1 MSTFF
6 WVFTALY
13 IYASNASPINT
24 ITGLKTHLSL
34 GTPINTITGL
44 KTTLSLGTTQV
55 LYDGDTLVS
64 KNQRFELGFFCPSN
78 PCKDIKFLGVWYKN
92 IAPLTVVW
100 VANRRRPVRRP
111 SVGVHLVLNEFG
123 GLVIQDASRR
133 VIWRKVPRGYSHSK
147 TRKPVMQLLDS
158 GNLVVR
164 DCDNSSCGDS
174 IWESF
179 NLPGDTLLP
188 GMEVSL
194 DYGSRLGYLAITSW
208 RKKDDPSDGDFKF
221 GFDKLVHAPQLV
233 LTKENGVRLSRW
245 GPWDG
250 EMFSGMNSL
259 KDNPVLS
266 TTLRF
271 DDDKVSFKFA
281 PFNESMLLRLVLS
294 PLGSLEFF
302 WWKSKTDGWL
312 TILTLNKDNCDRIG
326 SCGSYGICY
335 SDDPSCRCLEQGFM
349 AISSVDWC
357 GFECSSGCKRKHDL
371 NCSIGDGFL
380 KYEQMK
386 LPDNS
391 TVWGAMS
398 TEDCENKCLKEC
410 NCMAYT
416 SLNMYGNGSIC
427 VVWFDDLNDLRVI
440 HGGGNDLYIRMSHI
454 ELDSIMHKKRK
465 KVIFIVAIV
474 FLSATAF
481 VLLLA
486 AMIRFRCILK
496 KSKKKA
502 SIQEHS
508 ALAEFRSQEEDT
520 ADCHFYELDEI
531 ATATNNWS
539 SSNEVGEGGFGR
551 VYKGQLARGEE
562 VAVKRLADSS
572 WQGIREFK
580 NEVTLIAKLQ
590 HRNLVKLLGY
600 CIEGNERILVYEYL
614 PNHSLDQII
623 FDQVKR
629 RLLKWDVRFKI
640 IKGVTK
646 GLVYLHDDS
655 RLRIIH
661 RDLKASNILLDKDMN
676 PKISDFGL
684 ARILASEKEE
694 TTNRVIGTHGYMP
707 PEYIMNGHFSTKSD
721 VYSFGVLVLEIIS
734 GKKNW
739 GFHHPDHN
747 LNLLGHA
754 WKLWT
759 AGRPLELM
767 DPVLVESVFQKDEV
781 IKCIHIGLL
790 CVQKQPEDR
799 PTMSEV
805 VNMEQ
810 GDNFVSV
817 RQPDEPGFY
826 AGRSLIGIGISTI
839 ERELNS
845 VNEVTMTTIAG
856 R

>member
-1 MSTFF
+1 MAACF

-13 IYASNASPINT
+13 IYASNASPITT
-24 ITGLKTHLSL
+24 ISS
-34 GTPINTITGL
+34 L
-44 KTTLSLGTTQV
+44 KTTQQ
-55 LYDGDTLVS
+55 LYDGATLVS

-78 PCKDIKFLGVWYKN
+78 PCKDVKFLGIWYKN

-100 VANRRRPVRRP
+100 VANRKRPVRRQ
-111 SVGVHLVLNEFG
+111 SGGVHLELNDYG
-123 GLVIQDASRR
+123 VLVIQDASKR
-133 VIWRKVPRGYSHSK
+133 VIWKAPKGYSRSMN
-147 TRKPVMQLLDS
+147 RKPLLELLDS

-164 DCDNSSCGDS
+164 DCDNSSCGNK

-179 NLPGDTLLP
+179 SFPGDTLLP
-188 GMEVSL
+188 GMELSL
-194 DYGSRLGYLAITSW
+194 DYGSRLRYSAITSW
-208 RKKDDPSDGDFKF
+208 RKKDDPSDGDFLF
-221 GFDKLVHAPQLV
+221 GFDKMVNAPQLV
-233 LTKENGVRLSRW
+233 LAKENGVRLSRW

-250 EMFSGMNSL
+250 HIFSGMNSL
-259 KDNPVLS
+259 KDNPVLLGK
-266 TTLRF
+266 LRF
-271 DDDKVSFKFA
+271 DGDEVSFRFVSL
-281 PFNESMLLRLVLS
+281 NESMLLRFVLS
-294 PLGSLEFF
+294 PVGSLEFL
-302 WWKSKTDGWL
+302 WWKNKNDGWL
-312 TILTLNKDNCDRIG
+312 TILRLNKDNCDRIG

-357 GFECSSGCKRKHDL
+357 GFECSSGCKRKHAL
-371 NCSIGDGFL
+371 NCSNGDGFM

-391 TVWGAMS
+391 TVLGALS
-398 TEDCENKCLKEC
+398 PIECEKKCMKEC

-440 HGGGNDLYIRMSHI
+440 RGGGNDLYIRMSHI

-465 KVIFIVAIV
+465 KVILVVAII
-474 FLSATAF
+474 FLSTTSF
-481 VLLLA
+481 LLLLA
-486 AMIRFRCILK
+486 AIIRFIHILN
-496 KSKKKA
+496 KSKTRA
-502 SIQEHS
+502 SVQEHS
-508 ALAEFRSQEEDT
+508 PLTEFRSKEQDS
-520 ADCHFYELDEI
+520 DCHFFDLDEI

-551 VYKGQLARGEE
+551 VYKGKLARGEE
-562 VAVKRLADSS
+562 VAVKRLAEGS

-600 CIEGNERILVYEYL
+600 CIAGNERILVYEYL

-629 RLLKWDVRFKI
+629 RLIMWDDRFKI
-640 IKGVTK
+640 IKGVAK
-646 GLVYLHDDS
+646 GLLYLHDDS

-661 RDLKASNILLDKDMN
+661 RDLKASNILLDREMN

-684 ARILASEKEE
+684 ARILASTEKEE

-707 PEYIMNGHFSTKSD
+707 PEYLMNGNFSAKSD
-721 VYSFGVLVLEIIS
+721 VYSYGVLVLEIIS

-767 DPVLVESVFQKDEV
+767 DPVLVESVIQEDEM

-790 CVQKQPEDR
+790 CVQRQPEDR

-805 VNMEQ
+805 VNMQ
-810 GDNFVSV
+810 QADNFVTV

-826 AGRSLIGIGISTI
+826 AGRSLIGLGFSTI
-839 ERELNS
+839 KRELDS
-845 VNEVTMTTIAG
+845 VNEVTMTTLTG

>member
-1 MSTFF
+1 MVAYY

-13 IYASNASPINT
+13 ISASNASPINT
-24 ITGLKTHLSL
+24 VSSLTKTINSSL
-34 GTPINTITGL
+34 GMAEP
-44 KTTLSLGTTQV
+44 

-64 KNQRFELGFFCPSN
+64 KNQRFELGFFCPTN
-78 PCKDIKFLGVWYKN
+78 PCKDIKFLGIWYKN

-100 VANRRRPVRRP
+100 VANRRRPVRRA
-111 SVGVHLVLNEFG
+111 STGVHVVLNDYG
-123 GLVIQDASRR
+123 VLIIQDASKR
-133 VIWRKVPRGYSHSK
+133 VIWRKAPKGYSHS
-147 TRKPVMQLLDS
+147 TARKPVMQLLDS

-164 DCDNSSCGDS
+164 DCDNSSCGDNF
-174 IWESF
+174 WESF

-188 GMEVSL
+188 GMKLSL
-194 DYGSRLGYLAITSW
+194 DYGSKLRYSAINSW

-221 GFDKLVHAPQLV
+221 GFDKLVQGPQLV

-250 EMFSGMNSL
+250 HMFSGMNYL
-259 KDNPVLS
+259 KDNPVMS
-266 TTLRF
+266 TTLWF
-271 DDDKVSFKFA
+271 HDDEVFFKFE
-281 PFNESMLLRLVLS
+281 PLNESMLLRFVLS
-294 PLGSLEFF
+294 PLGSLEFL
-302 WWKSKTDGWL
+302 WWKSKNDGWL
-312 TILTLNKDNCDRIG
+312 TILTLNKEYCDRIG
-326 SCGSYGICY
+326 SCGSYSICY
-335 SDDPSCRCLEQGFM
+335 SDDPSCRCLEHGFM

-357 GFECSSGCKRKHDL
+357 GFECSSGCKRKYDL
-371 NCSIGDGFL
+371 NCSKGDGFL

-391 TVWGAMS
+391 TVWGALS
-398 TEDCENKCLKEC
+398 TNECENKCAKEC
-410 NCMAYT
+410 NCMAYAI
-416 SLNMYGNGSIC
+416 LNMYGNGSIC
-427 VVWFDDLNDLRVI
+427 VIWFDDLNDLRVI

-465 KVIFIVAIV
+465 KVLLLVAIV
-474 FLSATAF
+474 VLSTISFLL
-481 VLLLA
+481 VLA
-486 AMIRFRCILK
+486 VIIRFVCKRK

-502 SIQEHS
+502 SVQEHN
-508 ALAEFRSQEEDT
+508 AFTEFISPEEDS
-520 ADCHFYELDEI
+520 DVHFFDLDEI

-539 SSNEVGEGGFGR
+539 SSNEIGEGGFGR

-562 VAVKRLADSS
+562 VAVKRLADGS

-600 CIEGNERILVYEYL
+600 CIEGCERILVYEYL

-629 RLLKWDVRFKI
+629 RLLMWDVRFKI
-640 IKGVTK
+640 IKGVSK
-646 GLVYLHDDS
+646 GLLYLHDDS

-661 RDLKASNILLDKDMN
+661 RDLKASNILLDRDMN

-694 TTNRVIGTHGYMP
+694 MTNRVIGTHGYMP
-707 PEYIMNGHFSTKSD
+707 PEYIMNGHFSRRSD

-767 DPVLVESVFQKDEV
+767 DPVLVESNIQEDEV

-805 VNMEQ
+805 VNMQQ
-810 GDNFVSV
+810 GDNFVTV

-826 AGRSLIGIGISTI
+826 AGRSLIGAGFSTM
-839 ERELNS
+839 ERELDS
-845 VNEVTMTTIAG
+845 VNDVTMTTLTG

>member
-1 MSTFF
+1 MAVCF
-6 WVFTALY
+6 WVFTSLY
-13 IYASNASPINT
+13 IYTSNASPIT
-24 ITGLKTHLSL
+24 TFSSLK
-34 GTPINTITGL
+34 IMN
-44 KTTLSLGTTQV
+44 LGTTQQ
-55 LYDGDTLVS
+55 LHDGETLVS
-64 KNQRFELGFFCPSN
+64 QNQRFELGFFCPST
-78 PCKDIKFLGVWYKN
+78 PCKDTKYLGIWYKN

-100 VANRRRPVRRP
+100 VANRRRPARR
-111 SVGVHLVLNEFG
+111 SSSGVHLVLNDYG
-123 GLVIQDASRR
+123 VLIIQDASKR
-133 VIWRKVPRGYSHSK
+133 VIWRKAPKGYTLS
-147 TRKPVMQLLDS
+147 TGRKPILQLLDS
-158 GNLVVR
+158 GNLVLR
-164 DCDNSSCGDS
+164 DCDNNSSCGGYM
-174 IWESF
+174 WESF
-179 NLPGDTLLP
+179 DLPGDTLLP
-188 GMEVSL
+188 GMELSL
-194 DYGSRLGYLAITSW
+194 DYGSRLGYRAITSW
-208 RKKDDPSDGDFKF
+208 RKKDDPSDGDFMF
-221 GFDKLVHAPQLV
+221 GFDKLVQAPQLV

-250 EMFSGMNSL
+250 QKFSGMNSL
-259 KDNPVLS
+259 MDNPVLS
-266 TTLRF
+266 PTLRF
-271 DDDKVSFKFA
+271 DDHEVSLKFV
-281 PFNESMLLRLVLS
+281 PLNKSMLLRFVLS
-294 PLGSLEFF
+294 PLGSLEFL
-302 WWKSKTDGWL
+302 WWKSKNDGWL

-371 NCSIGDGFL
+371 NCSNGDGFL

-391 TVWGAMS
+391 TVWGALS
-398 TEDCENKCLKEC
+398 TKECENKCAKEC

-427 VVWFDDLNDLRVI
+427 VAWLDDLNDLRVI

-454 ELDSIMHKKRK
+454 ELDSIMHKKKK
-465 KVIFIVAIV
+465 KVILFVAIV
-474 FLSATAF
+474 FLSTTAF
-481 VLLLA
+481 VLLVA
-486 AMIRFRCILK
+486 AIIRIVCMLK
-496 KSKKKA
+496 KSKTTA
-502 SIQEHS
+502 SVQEDS
-508 ALAEFRSQEEDT
+508 PLTGFRSQEQDT
-520 ADCHFYELDEI
+520 DCYFFDLDEI
-531 ATATNNWS
+531 ATATSNWS
-539 SSNEVGEGGFGR
+539 SSNEIGEGGFGR

-562 VAVKRLADSS
+562 VAVKRLAESS

-600 CIEGNERILVYEYL
+600 CMTGNERILVYEYL

-623 FDQVKR
+623 FDQIKR
-629 RLLKWDVRFKI
+629 RLLMWDDRFKI
-640 IKGVTK
+640 IKGVAK
-646 GLVYLHDDS
+646 GLLYLHDDS

-661 RDLKASNILLDKDMN
+661 RDLKASNILLDRDMN

-694 TTNRVIGTHGYMP
+694 TTNQVIGTHGYMP
-707 PEYIMNGHFSTKSD
+707 PEYLMNGHFSTKSD

-759 AGRPLELM
+759 TGRPLELM
-767 DPVLVESVFQKDEV
+767 DPVLVESNIQEGEV
-781 IKCIHIGLL
+781 MKCMHIGLL
-790 CVQKQPEDR
+790 CVQKLPENR

-805 VNMEQ
+805 VNMQQ
-810 GDNFVSV
+810 GDNFVTV

-826 AGRSLIGIGISTI
+826 AGRSLLGIGFSTI
-839 ERELNS
+839 ERELES
-845 VNEVTMTTIAG
+845 VNDVTMTALVG

>member
-1 MSTFF
+1 MS
-6 WVFTALY
+6 
-13 IYASNASPINT
+13 
-24 ITGLKTHLSL
+24 LS
-34 GTPINTITGL
+34 
-44 KTTLSLGTTQV
+44 TTQQ
-55 LYDGDTLVS
+55 LYDGETLVS

-78 PCKDIKFLGVWYKN
+78 PCKDVKFLGIWYKN

-100 VANRRRPVRRP
+100 VANRRRPAKRL
-111 SVGVHLVLNEFG
+111 STGVHFVLNDYG
-123 GLVIQDASRR
+123 VLIIQDASKR
-133 VIWRKVPRGYSHSK
+133 VIWKQAASKGYSHS
-147 TRKPVMQLLDS
+147 TGYKPVLQLLDS
-158 GNLVVR
+158 GNLVIR
-164 DCDNSSCGDS
+164 DCNNTSCGDY

-179 NLPGDTLLP
+179 NFPGDTLLP
-188 GMEVSL
+188 GMELSL
-194 DYGSRLGYLAITSW
+194 GYGSRLGYNAITSW
-208 RKKDDPSDGDFKF
+208 RKKDDPSDGDFRF
-221 GFDKLVHAPQLV
+221 GFDRLVDAPQLV

-250 EMFSGMNSL
+250 QKFSGMNSL

-266 TTLRF
+266 ATLRF
-271 DDDKVSFKFA
+271 NDDEVSFKFA
-281 PFNESMLLRLVLS
+281 SLNESMLLRFVLS
-294 PLGSLEFF
+294 PLGSLEFL
-302 WWKSKTDGWL
+302 WWKSKNDGWL

-391 TVWGAMS
+391 TVWGALS
-398 TEDCENKCLKEC
+398 NKECESKCAKEC

-427 VVWFDDLNDLRVI
+427 VAWFDDLNDLRVI
-440 HGGGNDLYIRMSHI
+440 HVGGNDLYIRMSRI

-465 KVIFIVAIV
+465 KVALLVAIV
-474 FLSATAF
+474 CLSATS
-481 VLLLA
+481 VMLLLA
-486 AMIRFRCILK
+486 AINRFVCMLK
-496 KSKKKA
+496 KSKTRA
-502 SIQEHS
+502 LVQEHGP
-508 ALAEFRSQEEDT
+508 LTELISQDEDS
-520 ADCHFYELDEI
+520 DCHFFDLDEI

-539 SSNEVGEGGFGR
+539 SSNEIGEGGFGR

-562 VAVKRLADSS
+562 VAVKRLAESS

-580 NEVTLIAKLQ
+580 NEVTLIARLQ
-590 HRNLVKLLGY
+590 HRNLVKLLGF
-600 CIEGNERILVYEYL
+600 CIAGNERILVYEYL

-623 FDQVKR
+623 FDKVKK
-629 RLLKWDVRFKI
+629 RLLTWDDRFKI
-640 IKGVTK
+640 IKGVAK
-646 GLVYLHDDS
+646 GLLYLHDDS

-661 RDLKASNILLDKDMN
+661 RDLKASNILLDREMN

-734 GKKNW
+734 GEKNW

-767 DPVLVESVFQKDEV
+767 DPVLVESIIQEQPEM
-781 IKCIHIGLL
+781 IKCIHVGLL

-805 VNMEQ
+805 VNMQQ

-817 RQPDEPGFY
+817 QHPDEPGFY
-826 AGRSLIGIGISTI
+826 TGSSLIGIGFSTI
-839 ERELNS
+839 ERELDS
-845 VNEVTMTTIAG
+845 VNEVTMTTLTG